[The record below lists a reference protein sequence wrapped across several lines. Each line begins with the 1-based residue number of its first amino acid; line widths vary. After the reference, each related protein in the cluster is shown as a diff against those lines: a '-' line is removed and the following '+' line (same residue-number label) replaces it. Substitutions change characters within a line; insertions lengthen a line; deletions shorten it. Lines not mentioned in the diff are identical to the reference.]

1 MLDALTRLREIAESS
16 SGHAWPTMGQPAS
29 NRPLNT
35 VRRTWVTEAE
45 AVELSGRSRWTVR
58 DWRLAGLLTP
68 RSIYGVR
75 MYRRD
80 DVIAVRDAQAEN
92 YRRGVTRPRRPH
104 SRVCAGQLT
113 LSI

>member
-16 SGHAWPTMGQPAS
+16 IAQERLTIGQPAS
-29 NRPLNT
+29 DPPLNT
-35 VRRTWVTEAE
+35 VRRTWITEAE
-45 AVELSGRSRWTVR
+45 AAELSGRSRWTIR

-68 RSIYGVR
+68 RSSYGAR

-92 YRRGVTRPRRPH
+92 YRRGVKRPRRPQ
-104 SRVCAGQLT
+104 VQPCAGQLT
-113 LSI
+113 LAV